1 MLSEERYKL
10 ILDKLDK
17 ESVVYLNDLVKY
29 LDTSESTI
37 RRDLNALHKAGL
49 LKKVH
54 GGATSLKDIKINT
67 SDDKVEYRQNLNM
80 DEKLKIS
87 EYAASLIEDN
97 DLIYMDSGTTTEL
110 IIDFIKNTKAVFVT
124 NGIVHAKK
132 LIQKGCTT
140 YILGGELKLITE
152 AIVGVEAIN
161 SLRKYNFTKGFFG
174 VNGVSIKNG
183 FTTPDIREAM
193 VKEEAINRTKDSFV
207 LCDTSKFDEISSI
220 TFASI
225 DKARIITTNLE
236 DIKYKQVTDVVEVGK

>member
-1 MLSEERYKL
+1 MLSEERHKL
-10 ILDKLDK
+10 ILEKLER

-29 LDTSESTI
+29 LNTSESTI
-37 RRDLNALHKAGL
+37 RRDLTALHKAGL

-54 GGATSLKDIKINT
+54 GGATSLKEISINT
-67 SDDKVEYRQNLNM
+67 TDDIVENRQSLNI
-80 DEKLKIS
+80 DEKLKIA

-97 DLIYMDSGTTTEL
+97 DLIYMDAGTTTEL

>member
-10 ILDKLDK
+10 ILYKLDK

-37 RRDLNALHKAGL
+37 
-49 LKKVH
+49 
-54 GGATSLKDIKINT
+54 
-67 SDDKVEYRQNLNM
+67 NLNM

-97 DLIYMDSGTTTEL
+97 DLIYMDAGTTTEL

>member
-140 YILGGELKLITE
+140 YILGGELKLTTE